1 MLTTN
6 LLSAAIIG
14 NKVTWEDCEGIH
26 IGKVTEIWADQGVA
40 VCEGREHGMEFTAF
54 VPVTDKGEI

>member
-6 LLSAAIIG
+6 LLSAAIVG
-14 NKVTWEDCEGIH
+14 NKVTWSDVEGIH
-26 IGKVTEIWADQGVA
+26 MGTVEEVWEDQGIA
-40 VCEGREHGMEFTAF
+40 VCTGHEHRMDFTAF